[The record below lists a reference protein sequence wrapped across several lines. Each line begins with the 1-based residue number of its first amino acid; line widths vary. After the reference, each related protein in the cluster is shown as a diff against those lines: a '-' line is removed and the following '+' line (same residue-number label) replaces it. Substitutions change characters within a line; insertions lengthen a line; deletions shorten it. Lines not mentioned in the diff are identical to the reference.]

1 MGLQSRLNREMLHLE
16 NTLRTPRKTVKVDLK
31 VGGSQKRESE
41 IHKTASEL
49 LFYGGGDGARTHD
62 LLTAS
67 QVLFQL
73 SYAPA

>member
-1 MGLQSRLNREMLHLE
+1 M
-16 NTLRTPRKTVKVDLK
+16 KVDLK